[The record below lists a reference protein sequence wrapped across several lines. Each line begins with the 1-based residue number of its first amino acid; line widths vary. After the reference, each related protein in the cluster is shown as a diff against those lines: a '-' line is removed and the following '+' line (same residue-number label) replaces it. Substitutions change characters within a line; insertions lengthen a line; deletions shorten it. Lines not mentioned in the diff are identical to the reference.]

1 MFNQIT
7 HVDHPHFMAFVPGP
21 NNYVSV
27 LADFLASGFNVF
39 PTAWIVGA
47 GAEQIELTTIN
58 WLKSMLGFPDS
69 AEGLF
74 VSGGSMANLTALT
87 VARQV
92 KLNNDIENTI
102 VYFSNQTHFSVD
114 RALKVLGFKQHQ
126 ICRIETDEDLK
137 ISVSTLRKQ
146 IKEDRLKGKNHSVL
160 LLMQGQR
167 IAERWTPSMNWL
179 MYVVMKIY
187 GYTWMELMG
196 LQQFS
201 VKKEGSY

>member
-1 MFNQIT
+1 
-7 HVDHPHFMAFVPGP
+7 
-21 NNYVSV
+21 
-27 LADFLASGFNVF
+27 
-39 PTAWIVGA
+39 
-47 GAEQIELTTIN
+47 
-58 WLKSMLGFPDS
+58 MLGFPDS

-187 GYTWMELMG
+187 GYTWMVLMG
-196 LQQFS
+196 LRQFS
-201 VKKEGSY
+201 VKKEGVIKWNSSCRFFNVRPAQMAFSAL